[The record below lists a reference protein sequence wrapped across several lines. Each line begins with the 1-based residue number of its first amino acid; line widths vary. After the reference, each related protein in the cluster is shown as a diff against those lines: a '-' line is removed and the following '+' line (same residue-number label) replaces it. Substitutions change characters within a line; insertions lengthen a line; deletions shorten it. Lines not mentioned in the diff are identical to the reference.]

1 MKNRSIS
8 ALFLLVISLAAAVP
22 LPLSAQSFPSQ
33 PIKLVVPFPAGGG
46 VDLVARILAAPL
58 SQHIGQSVVVE
69 NRSGAGGALGATA
82 VAQAQPDGYTL
93 LIGANSTHGTNP
105 SVQVKQTYDPVRDFA
120 PVILLSTS
128 PLFLLSANSVQAAS
142 AEELIA
148 LARRSPG
155 KLNFGSYGNGSITHL
170 TAELF
175 NSMAGIQTN
184 HVPYRG
190 SAPAL
195 TDLVAGR
202 IDFVF
207 DGVSALGYVKA
218 GSIRA
223 LASAGAKRVPAVLDR
238 PTLAEGAVPAFDISL
253 WFGMFAPAATPRT
266 ALDLLNS
273 RLNLT
278 LAEASV
284 RQAIEKIGMEIAG
297 GDSATLAR
305 RVDAELRRWGTLA
318 REKNIRAD
326 P

>member
-1 MKNRSIS
+1 MSNRSFPAALLFATMLAS
-8 ALFLLVISLAAAVP
+8 AAP
-22 LPLSAQSFPSQ
+22 LPLAAQSFPGQ

-46 VDLVARILAAPL
+46 VDLVARIVAAPL
-58 SQHIGQSVVVE
+58 SQLIGQPVVVE
-69 NRSGAGGALGATA
+69 NRSGAGGAVGATS

-128 PLFLLSANSVQAAS
+128 PLFLLSANSLQAAS

-223 LASAGAKRVPAVLDR
+223 LATAGAKRVPAVLDR
-238 PTLAEGAVPAFDISL
+238 PTLAEGAVPGFDISL
-253 WFGMFAPAATPRT
+253 WFGMFAPAATPRA
-266 ALDLLNS
+266 ALDVLNN
-273 RLNLT
+273 RVNVA
-278 LAEASV
+278 LAESSV

-297 GDSATLAR
+297 GDSATLSR

>member
-1 MKNRSIS
+1 MNNRSFPA
-8 ALFLLVISLAAAVP
+8 ALLFAAMFAAALP
-22 LPLSAQSFPSQ
+22 LPLAAQSFPGQ
-33 PIKLVVPFPAGGG
+33 PIKLVVPFPVGGG
-46 VDLVARILAAPL
+46 VDLVARIVAAPL
-58 SQHIGQSVVVE
+58 SQLIGQPVVVE

-128 PLFLLSANSVQAAS
+128 PLFLLSANNLQAAS
-142 AEELIA
+142 GEELIA

-223 LASAGAKRVPAVLDR
+223 LATAGAKRVPAVLDR
-238 PTLAEGAVPAFDISL
+238 PTLAEGAVPGFDISL
-253 WFGMFAPAATPRT
+253 WFGMFAPAATPRA
-266 ALDLLNS
+266 ALEVLNN
-273 RLNLT
+273 RLNVA
-278 LAEASV
+278 LAEPPV
-284 RQAIEKIGMEIAG
+284 RLAIERIGMEVAG
-297 GDSATLAR
+297 GDSLTLSR
-305 RVDAELRRWGTLA
+305 RVDAELRRWGTLT

>member
-1 MKNRSIS
+1 MSNRSFPAALLFATMLAS
-8 ALFLLVISLAAAVP
+8 AAP
-22 LPLSAQSFPSQ
+22 LPLAAQSFPGQ

-46 VDLVARILAAPL
+46 VDLVARIVAAPL
-58 SQHIGQSVVVE
+58 SQLIGQPVVVE

-128 PLFLLSANSVQAAS
+128 PLFLLSANNLQAAS
-142 AEELIA
+142 GEELIA

-223 LASAGAKRVPAVLDR
+223 LATAGAKRVPAVLDR
-238 PTLAEGAVPAFDISL
+238 PTLAEGAVPGFDISL
-253 WFGMFAPAATPRT
+253 WFGMFAPAATPRA
-266 ALDLLNS
+266 ALEVLNN
-273 RLNLT
+273 RLNVA
-278 LAEASV
+278 LAEPPV
-284 RQAIEKIGMEIAG
+284 RLAIERIGMEVAG
-297 GDSATLAR
+297 GDSLTLSR
-305 RVDAELRRWGTLA
+305 RVDAELRRWGTLT

>member
-1 MKNRSIS
+1 MNNRSHPAI
-8 ALFLLVISLAAAVP
+8 LLIAMTLAAAVA
-22 LPLSAQSFPSQ
+22 LPLGAQSFPSQ
-33 PIKLVVPFPAGGG
+33 PMRLVVPFPAGGG
-46 VDLVARILAAPL
+46 VDLVARIVAAPL
-58 SQHIGQSVVVE
+58 SQQLGQPVVVE
-69 NRSGAGGALGATA
+69 NRSGAGGAVGATA

-93 LIGANSTHGTNP
+93 LVGANSTHGTNP
-105 SVQVKQTYDPVRDFA
+105 SVQLKQSYDPVRDFA
-120 PVILLSTS
+120 PVVLISTS
-128 PLFLLSANSVQAAS
+128 PLFLLSANALQAGS
-142 AEELIA
+142 AEDLIW

-195 TDLVAGR
+195 TDLAAGR

-218 GSIRA
+218 GSMRA
-223 LASAGAKRVPAVLDR
+223 LATAGAKRVPSVLDR
-238 PTLAEGAVPAFDISL
+238 PALAEGAVPGFDISL
-253 WFGMFAPAATPRT
+253 WFGVFAPAATPRT
-266 ALDLLNS
+266 ALDVLNA
-273 RLNLT
+273 RMNAA
-278 LAEASV
+278 LAESPV
-284 RQAIEKIGMEIAG
+284 RQAIEKIGMEVAG
-297 GDSATLAR
+297 GEPAMLSR
-305 RVDAELRRWGTLA
+305 RVEAELRRWGTLA

>member
-1 MKNRSIS
+1 MNNRSYPA
-8 ALFLLVISLAAAVP
+8 ALLIAAMFAAALP
-22 LPLSAQSFPSQ
+22 LPLAAQSFPGQ
-33 PIKLVVPFPAGGG
+33 PIKLVVPFPVGGG
-46 VDLVARILAAPL
+46 VDLVARIVAAPL
-58 SQHIGQSVVVE
+58 SQLIGQPVVVE

-128 PLFLLSANSVQAAS
+128 PLFLLSANNLQAAS
-142 AEELIA
+142 GEELIA

-223 LASAGAKRVPAVLDR
+223 LATAGAKRVPAVLDR
-238 PTLAEGAVPAFDISL
+238 PTLAEGAVPGFDISL
-253 WFGMFAPAATPRT
+253 WFGMFAPAATPRA
-266 ALDLLNS
+266 ALEVLNN
-273 RLNLT
+273 RLNVA
-278 LAEASV
+278 LAEPPV
-284 RQAIEKIGMEIAG
+284 RLAIERIGMEVAG
-297 GDSATLAR
+297 GDSLTLSR
-305 RVDAELRRWGTLA
+305 RVDAELRRWGTLT